1 MKKGYRGKLKLVR
14 SGSRFDLILNSAIV
28 VNLHPEPHR
37 LIGPLHNIWPNPHQ
51 SVRPYKRGEAGGG
64 GRGALSKVWCYPSY
78 TNAVRKKK
86 KKGNENPVPAPKVNT
101 KEGKVMVLFTVRQ

>member
-1 MKKGYRGKLKLVR
+1 MKKGYTGKLKLVR

-28 VNLHPEPHR
+28 VNLHPEPYR

-64 GRGALSKVWCYPSY
+64 GTPGDNGPFHCSLSLS
-78 TNAVRKKK
+78 RKGRSRKDN
-86 KKGNENPVPAPKVNT
+86 GVIT
-101 KEGKVMVLFTVRQ
+101 DR